1 MRTKAL
7 LLAAA
12 LTAAGI
18 ASIHA
23 QSNVYSV
30 NVVGYV
36 NVAIPNGY
44 SLIANP
50 LNSTDNTV
58 SNLFSGSP
66 SAVGNTVYT
75 WNGANFVA
83 NFYDD
88 LGGEWANPSLVLAP
102 GTGFFVNNP
111 GAAYTNTFVGEV
123 PQGNLVNAVPAGYT
137 LTASQVPQTGFT
149 QDLGL
154 NAVPGDYVYLWNG
167 NNFVAVFYD
176 DLGGEWNPAAGF
188 TVDPAKGPQVGVAQ
202 SFFYR
207 NISGT
212 GTFVRSFTVQ

>member
-1 MRTKAL
+1 MRTKTL
-7 LLAAA
+7 FLAAA

-18 ASIHA
+18 ASTLA
-23 QSNVYSV
+23 QSNVYSL

-36 NVAIPNGY
+36 NVPVPHGY

-50 LNSTDNTV
+50 LNSANNTV

-66 SAVGNTVYT
+66 GAVGNTVYT

-88 LGGEWANPSLVLAP
+88 LGGAWANPNLNLAP

-111 GAAYTNTFVGEV
+111 GTSYTNTFVGEV
-123 PQGNLVNAVPAGYT
+123 LQGSLSNSVPLGYT
-137 LTASQVPQTGFT
+137 LTSSKVPQAGFT
-149 QDLGL
+149 LDLGL
-154 NAVPGDYVYLWNG
+154 NAQPGDYVYMWNG
-167 NNFVAVFYD
+167 NNFVAIFYD
-176 DLGGEWNPAAGF
+176 DLGGAWNPAAGF
-188 TVDPAKGPQVGVAQ
+188 TVDPAKGPLVGVAQ

-207 NISGT
+207 NVAG
-212 GTFVRSFTVQ
+212 GTFTRNFTVP

>member
-7 LLAAA
+7 LLAVA

-18 ASIHA
+18 ASIQA

-36 NVAIPNGY
+36 NVTIPTGY
-44 SLIANP
+44 SAIANP
-50 LNSTDNTV
+50 LRSTDNTV

-66 SAVGNTVYT
+66 AAVGNTVYT
-75 WNGANFVA
+75 WDGSGFVA

-88 LGGEWANPSLVLAP
+88 LGGEWGNPGQVLAP
-102 GTGFFVNNP
+102 GTGFFVRNP
-111 GAAYTNTFVGEV
+111 GAPYTNTFVGEV
-123 PQGNLVNAVPAGYT
+123 PQGSLSNNVPVGYT
-137 LTASQVPQTGFT
+137 MTASQVPQAGFT
-149 QDLGL
+149 KDLGL
-154 NAVPGDYVYLWNG
+154 NALPGDFVYMWDG
-167 NNFVAVFYD
+167 SGFVAIFYD
-176 DLGGEWNPAAGF
+176 DLSAEWSPAAGF
-188 TVDPAKGPQVGVAQ
+188 TVDPVKGPQVGVAQ

-207 NISGT
+207 NIAG